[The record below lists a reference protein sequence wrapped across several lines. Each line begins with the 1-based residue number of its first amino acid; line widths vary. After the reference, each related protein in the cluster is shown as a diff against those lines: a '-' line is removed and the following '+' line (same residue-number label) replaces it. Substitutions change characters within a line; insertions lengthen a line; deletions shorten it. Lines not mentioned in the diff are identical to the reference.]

1 MYNSLDAYTPEKRS
15 EREAFLAKWI
25 PRISLIIGICAFIFQ
40 VTVLYPWHLELSEE
54 FAALS
59 KLVKNSTA

>member
-1 MYNSLDAYTPEKRS
+1 MYESLDARPS
-15 EREAFLAKWI
+15 REAFISKWI
-25 PRISLIIGICAFIFQ
+25 PRISLIVGLCAFIFQ
-40 VTVLYPWHLELSEE
+40 VTVLYPWHLELSEQ